1 MTEGGEGG
9 GVCVW
14 VVVVLSL
21 LLCVVERSLA
31 HGFAAIGGSAARS
44 LHMVRWVCVVVYR
57 SRQYTTDMAV
67 QHKRALEHD
76 EARSKSES
84 ERRSRVLGSFSFK
97 YFKNF
102 ES

>member
-21 LLCVVERSLA
+21 LCVVERSLA
-31 HGFAAIGGSAARS
+31 HGFAAIGGSARS